1 MNEKGSI
8 STEIL
13 VVLVVILLIIG
24 ITAKFSEITL
34 DKLATS
40 TENEN
45 IELLLSQSADNLINN
60 PGTPN
65 WEKYLAGT
73 PGLAISNENEAI
85 IPNSI
90 SYDKFLIL
98 GKNYRKL
105 VDKNLFDSKIKT
117 SMEVLPKESSISSV
131 KIGSPDDGKNV
142 YSVNRMVKCDF
153 YKKYVVKDFQT
164 KGKCN
169 HNHKDGYSC
178 NYFKIYRNYLRSND
192 YYLLI
197 DKDSADNLKWCMDN
211 TRIKLP
217 VVESVTSNK
226 IYLNNRINLEF
237 PIVDFSSIMF
247 IHFNKKDVKALLVCV
262 PKDFDKSK
270 LDYDYF
276 RTNNCEFILKGWY

>member
-13 VVLVVILLIIG
+13 IVLVVILLIIG
-24 ITAKFSEITL
+24 TTAKFSETTL
-34 DKLATS
+34 DKLAIS

-45 IELLLSQSADNLINN
+45 IELLLSQSVDSLINN
-60 PGTPN
+60 LGSPN
-65 WEKYLAGT
+65 WEKYLVGT
-73 PGLAISNENEAI
+73 PGLAILNENEAV

-90 SYDKFLIL
+90 SYEKFLIL
-98 GKNYRKL
+98 GNNYNKL
-105 VDKNLFDSKIKT
+105 VDKNIFNSKIKT
-117 SMEVLPKESSISSV
+117 SMEIIPQESSISSV
-131 KIGSPDDGKNV
+131 KIGSQEASKNV
-142 YSVNRMVKCDF
+142 YSVNRMIKCDF
-153 YKKYVVKDFQT
+153 YKKYVIKDFQT

-169 HNHKDGYSC
+169 HNHEDDYSC
-178 NYFKIYRNYLRSND
+178 NYFKVYRSYLRNND

-197 DKDSADNLKWCMDN
+197 DKDSTDNLKWSMDT
-211 TRIKLP
+211 TRVKLP
-217 VVESVTSNK
+217 AVESVTSNK

-237 PIVDFSSIMF
+237 PIIDLSSVMF
-247 IHFNKKDVKALLVCV
+247 IHFNKKDVKALLIGV

>member
-45 IELLLSQSADNLINN
+45 IELLLSQSADKLINN

-117 SMEVLPKESSISSV
+117 SMEVIPKESSISSV

-178 NYFKIYRNYLRSND
+178 NYFKIYR
-192 YYLLI
+192 
-197 DKDSADNLKWCMDN
+197 DNLKWCMDN
-211 TRIKLP
+211 TQIKLP

>member
-13 VVLVVILLIIG
+13 IVLVVILLIIG
-24 ITAKFSEITL
+24 IAAKFSETTL
-34 DKLATS
+34 DKIAIS

-45 IELLLSQSADNLINN
+45 IELLLSQSVDSLINN
-60 PGTPN
+60 VGNEN
-65 WEKYLAGT
+65 WEKYIFGT
-73 PGLAISNENEAI
+73 PGLAILNENEAI

-90 SYDKFLIL
+90 SYEKFLIL
-98 GKNYRKL
+98 GDNYNKL
-105 VDKNLFDSKIKT
+105 VDKNIFNSKIKT
-117 SMEVLPKESSISSV
+117 SMEIIPQESSISSV
-131 KIGSPDDGKNV
+131 KIGSQENTKNV

-153 YKKYVVKDFQT
+153 YKKYVIKDFQT

-169 HNHKDGYSC
+169 HNHGDDYSC
-178 NYFKIYRNYLRSND
+178 NYFKVYRSYLRNND

-197 DKDSADNLKWCMDN
+197 DKNSTDNLKWSMDT
-211 TRIKLP
+211 TRVKLP
-217 VVESVTSNK
+217 AVESVTSNK

-237 PIVDFSSIMF
+237 PITDLSSIIF
-247 IHFNKKDVKALLVCV
+247 IHFNKKDVKAVLVGV

>member
-1 MNEKGSI
+1 MNEKGSV

-13 VVLVVILLIIG
+13 VALIVILLIIG

-45 IELLLSQSADNLINN
+45 IELLLSQ
-60 PGTPN
+60 
-65 WEKYLAGT
+65 
-73 PGLAISNENEAI
+73 
-85 IPNSI
+85 
-90 SYDKFLIL
+90 
-98 GKNYRKL
+98 
-105 VDKNLFDSKIKT
+105 
-117 SMEVLPKESSISSV
+117 
-131 KIGSPDDGKNV
+131 
-142 YSVNRMVKCDF
+142 
-153 YKKYVVKDFQT
+153 
-164 KGKCN
+164 
-169 HNHKDGYSC
+169 
-178 NYFKIYRNYLRSND
+178 
-192 YYLLI
+192 
-197 DKDSADNLKWCMDN
+197 SADNLKWCMDN

>member
-1 MNEKGSI
+1 
-8 STEIL
+8 
-13 VVLVVILLIIG
+13 
-24 ITAKFSEITL
+24 
-34 DKLATS
+34 
-40 TENEN
+40 
-45 IELLLSQSADNLINN
+45 
-60 PGTPN
+60 
-65 WEKYLAGT
+65 
-73 PGLAISNENEAI
+73 
-85 IPNSI
+85 
-90 SYDKFLIL
+90 
-98 GKNYRKL
+98 
-105 VDKNLFDSKIKT
+105 
-117 SMEVLPKESSISSV
+117 MEVIPKESSISSV

-262 PKDFDKSK
+262 PKDFDRSK

-276 RTNNCEFILKGWY
+276 RTNNCEFIPKGWY

>member
-13 VVLVVILLIIG
+13 VVLVVILLIIS

-34 DKLATS
+34 DKLSTS

-60 PGTPN
+60 IGT
-65 WEKYLAGT
+65 
-73 PGLAISNENEAI
+73 
-85 IPNSI
+85 SI

-117 SMEVLPKESSISSV
+117 SMEVIPKESSISSV

>member
-1 MNEKGSI
+1 MSPKTYFTRRICCDNGRQILCGKRSI
-8 STEIL
+8 
-13 VVLVVILLIIG
+13 V
-24 ITAKFSEITL
+24 
-34 DKLATS
+34 
-40 TENEN
+40 
-45 IELLLSQSADNLINN
+45 
-60 PGTPN
+60 P
-65 WEKYLAGT
+65 
-73 PGLAISNENEAI
+73 
-85 IPNSI
+85 
-90 SYDKFLIL
+90 
-98 GKNYRKL
+98 
-105 VDKNLFDSKIKT
+105 FDSKIKT
-117 SMEVLPKESSISSV
+117 SMEVIPKESSISSV

-226 IYLNNRINLEF
+226 IYLNNRITGITRPPL
-237 PIVDFSSIMF
+237 FSK
-247 IHFNKKDVKALLVCV
+247 FN
-262 PKDFDKSK
+262 S
-270 LDYDYF
+270 
-276 RTNNCEFILKGWY
+276 